1 MASDR
6 ERWLIPPKSR
16 VHLAKIDPRSTDG
29 VPGDKIVTKA
39 TQPVLATRLAE
50 LQERLYAE
58 SSRSLLLILQ
68 GMDTSGK
75 GGTVKHCLRGIN
87 PAGVRVSAFKAPN
100 EVELAHDFLWRV
112 HVNVPRRG
120 NIGVF
125 DRSHYEDV
133 MIVRVHGLVPE
144 DVWRRRYDHIKAFEA
159 NLADAGTAIV
169 KVFLHISRDEQVE
182 RLQARLDNKEKH
194 WKFQVSDLEERERW
208 DDYQEAFEDAIEA
221 TTADDAPWYV
231 VPADRKW
238 YRNWAVMRILIET
251 LEAMDPQFPPSETDL
266 SGITIPP

>member
-6 ERWLIPPKSR
+6 ERWLVPPEAK
-16 VHLAKIDPRSTDG
+16 VHLAEIDPRSTDG
-29 VPGDKIVTKA
+29 APGDKVVTSA
-39 TQPVLATRLAE
+39 AQPELAMRLAA

-58 SSRSLLLILQ
+58 SEQALLLILQ

-75 GGTVKHCLRGIN
+75 GGTVKHCLREVN
-87 PAGVRVSAFKAPN
+87 PSGVRVSAFKAPN

-112 HVNVPRRG
+112 HANVPRLG
-120 NIGVF
+120 HIGVF

-133 MIVRVHGLVPE
+133 LIVRLHGLVSE

-159 NLADAGTAIV
+159 NLADAGTTIV
-169 KVFLHISRDEQVE
+169 KVLLHISRDEQAK
-182 RLQARLDNKEKH
+182 RLQARLDNPEKH
-194 WKFQVSDLEERERW
+194 WKFNVADLDERKRW
-208 DDYQEAFEDAIEA
+208 DDYQEAFEDTVEA
-221 TTADDAPWYV
+221 TTTEHAPWYV

-251 LEAMDPQFPPSETDL
+251 LEAMDPKFPPPESDL
-266 SGITIPP
+266 SAVTIPP